1 MKRMY
6 TLRALAHYKRV
17 GHIQTV
23 IRHANILFYVQMIEF
38 HVKKK
43 MYFCGRMI
51 TSPGVQ
57 IMGIYC
63 AAHNGLQK
71 YETFAHNTVNRQQL
85 RSIHICQLVFHF

>member
-23 IRHANILFYVQMIEF
+23 IQHANILFYVQMIEF
-38 HVKKK
+38 HVKK
-43 MYFCGRMI
+43 MYICGRMI
-51 TSPGVQ
+51 TSPVVQ

-63 AAHNGLQK
+63 AVQRPIK
-71 YETFAHNTVNRQQL
+71 
-85 RSIHICQLVFHF
+85 I